1 MPLPAVVESASS
13 SSNCVQEVASPHHGR
28 AAGGT

>member
-1 MPLPAVVESASS
+1 MPLPAVVESAS